1 MTSTSTKMMA
11 LLDEN
16 KETLSSDL
24 YLKMSNLLL
33 EKNKTE
39 KNKTEKKYK
48 ITYLHTF
55 FEAGGEL
62 DRPDGYDQGSDGD
75 EDNDNPNGNAY
86 SQYNTINTKTVYVKI
101 VSQVVHGLKPEC
113 GIQFRNEDG
122 CEYITRLEHESTK
135 KIYRVGE
142 YRHYIELYYKEYT
155 LLDMKEVK

>member
-62 DRPDGYDQGSDGD
+62 SRLDGYDEGSDG
-75 EDNDNPNGNAY
+75 EADNDNPNGNAY
-86 SQYNTINTKTVYVKI
+86 QQYNTINTKTVYVKI
-101 VSQVVHGLKPEC
+101 VSQVVHGLKIGC
-113 GIQFRNEDG
+113 SIDFSNEDG
-122 CEYITRLEHESTK
+122 CEYIKTCAHESTK
-135 KIYRVGE
+135 KNYRVGE
-142 YRHYIELYYKEYT
+142 YRHYIELYYREYT
-155 LLDMKEVK
+155 LLDMKEIK